1 MVFRAIFPDAPEA
14 DKKSQFAFFAVFT
27 YFPPPGMTIQDIS
40 KQRRFIKPTLKN
52 SIKF

>member
-1 MVFRAIFPDAPEA
+1 MAFRAIIPDAPEA
-14 DKKSQFAFFAVFT
+14 DKKSQIAFFAVFT

-40 KQRRFIKPTLKN
+40 DQRRLFKLTLIN